1 MPTSVLFPLCS
12 QLTAPAGFWRHAS
25 HTDYCKRN
33 SDLREDCGP
42 LGKNGAALCSD
53 SAAPGPR
60 ARIPA
65 PTAHYLVRRDELLSC
80 AKVFRGFGYI
90 AAAVA
95 MEARAVGLQKT
106 Q

>member
-1 MPTSVLFPLCS
+1 MYSSQYSLFCRVYGLDVKSPMTHRFFAES
-12 QLTAPAGFWRHAS
+12 S
-25 HTDYCKRN
+25 Y
-33 SDLREDCGP
+33 SDCGP
-42 LGKNGAALCSD
+42 LGSNGAALCSD
-53 SAAPGPR
+53 SAAPGPE

-95 MEARAVGLQKT
+95 MEARAVGLQRT